1 MTWVKRNA
9 AGAVT
14 ATGVPAELV
23 GLTDFQLLNLGYS
36 NVDITVVTTVDGVRS
51 VVTRNPQQEIVSSR
65 AATDAECVA
74 YDTLYPRSA
83 AAQFAATVVNAI
95 PTDGTADQKLA
106 AIETVLGQIAAN
118 G

>member
-1 MTWVKRNA
+1 MTWVKRNE

-14 ATGVPAELV
+14 ATGVPAEV
-23 GLTDFQLLNLGYS
+23 YRLGTEAIAAAGWED
-36 NVDITVVTTVDGVRS
+36 VDITVVTTVDGVRS
-51 VVTRNPQQEIVSSR
+51 VVTRNPQQEIVTTR

-83 AAQFAATVVNAI
+83 AAQFAATVANAI

>member
-1 MTWVKRNA
+1 MTWVKRNED
-9 AGAVT
+9 GAVV
-14 ATGVPAELV
+14 ATGVPAEV
-23 GLTDFQLLNLGYS
+23 YTLGMEATAAAGWED
-36 NVDITVVTTVDGVRS
+36 VDITVVTTVDGVRS

-65 AATDAECVA
+65 AATDAECLA
-74 YDTLYPRSA
+74 YDTLYPPSA

-95 PTDGTADQKLA
+95 PTDGTPEQKLA